1 MDPREDIMKLR
12 TSAVLA
18 AGAVALTALGAVGGF
33 TAAQADQPHM
43 QTALADLQAAKA
55 ELQQAVPDKGG
66 HRVNAL
72 RLTNQAIGETQAGI
86 GFAATH

>member
-1 MDPREDIMKLR
+1 MKLS
-12 TSAVLA
+12 TTAMLA
-18 AGAVALTALGAVGGF
+18 AGAVALTGLGAVGGF
-33 TAAQADQPHM
+33 TAAQAAQPHM
-43 QTALADLQAAKA
+43 QAALADLQSAKA

-72 RLTNQAIGETQAGI
+72 NLTNQAIAETRAGI

>member
-1 MDPREDIMKLR
+1 MKLR
-12 TSAVLA
+12 TTAILA

-33 TAAQADQPHM
+33 TTAQADQPHM

-55 ELQQAVPDKGG
+55 ELQQAAADKGG

-72 RLTNQAIGETQAGI
+72 RLTDQAIGETRAGI

>member
-1 MDPREDIMKLR
+1 MKLR
-12 TSAVLA
+12 TTAVLA

-43 QTALADLQAAKA
+43 QAALADLQSAKG
-55 ELQQAVPDKGG
+55 ELVVAVADKGG
-66 HRVNAL
+66 HRAAAI
-72 RLTNQAIGETQAGI
+72 RLTDQAIAETRAGI

>member
-1 MDPREDIMKLR
+1 MNLR
-12 TSAVLA
+12 TTAILA
-18 AGAVALTALGAVGGF
+18 AGAVALTALGAAGGF
-33 TAAQADQPHM
+33 TAAQAAQPHM

>member
-1 MDPREDIMKLR
+1 MKLR
-12 TSAVLA
+12 TTAVLA
-18 AGAVALTALGAVGGF
+18 AGAVALTGLGAIGGF

-43 QTALADLQAAKA
+43 QNALADLKLARG
-55 ELQQAVPDKGG
+55 ELVAAVPDKGG

-72 RLTNQAIGETQAGI
+72 NLTNQAIAETQAGI